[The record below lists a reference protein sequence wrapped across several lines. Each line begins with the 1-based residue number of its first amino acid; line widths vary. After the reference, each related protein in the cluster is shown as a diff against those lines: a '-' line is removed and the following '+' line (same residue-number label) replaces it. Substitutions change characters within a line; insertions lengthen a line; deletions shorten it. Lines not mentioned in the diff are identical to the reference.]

1 MRRSIASLALAL
13 FSICVAGF
21 SQSAPGPSRPAS
33 QKPATPNPTASK
45 THAAKPQFAYDK
57 AKLEAYLRHLYV
69 YPDDVKMEVLDPKP
83 SAVPGFLEI
92 RVRASFNTA
101 GDERGFLIS
110 KDGRQILD
118 AKIYDVTRN
127 PFQEDLEK
135 LHTSGAPS
143 MGTAGA
149 PVVIVVFSD
158 FQCPYCKGEEE
169 MLREN
174 LLKEYPKQVRLY
186 FKDMPLQ
193 SIHPWARKGAL
204 AGRCAF
210 KQSEDAFWKY
220 HDWIYS
226 KQEEV
231 DLDNFDGKM
240 AEFAQGNGIDKTKFD
255 TCRESPETAKALD
268 AGIAEARALKIN
280 STPTMFV
287 NGRRINTTIR
297 WPNLQEL
304 IDFEIGYQGREHN
317 AGEACCTLAPTSPFA
332 PPAN

>member
-1 MRRSIASLALAL
+1 MRRITLAL
-13 FSICVAGF
+13 FSLSFAL
-21 SQSAPGPSRPAS
+21 SAQTPAAKPPIKRPA
-33 QKPATPNPTASK
+33 AA
-45 THAAKPQFAYDK
+45 AAKPQFAYDK

-69 YPDDVKMEVLDPKP
+69 YPDDIKMEVLDPKP
-83 SAVPGFLEI
+83 SAVPGFMEI
-92 RVRASFNTA
+92 RVRATYNSA
-101 GDERGFLIS
+101 ADERGFLVS
-110 KDGRQILD
+110 KDGKQILD
-118 AKIYDVTRN
+118 AKIYDVTQN
-127 PFQEDLEK
+127 PFQEDLDK
-135 LHTSGAPS
+135 LHTEGAPA
-143 MGTAGA
+143 MGTPGA

-210 KQSEDAFWKY
+210 AQSEEAFWKF
-220 HDWIYS
+220 HDWTYS
-226 KQEEV
+226 KQEEITLETFDAKMDEFVKTGAV
-231 DLDNFDGKM
+231 DKS
-240 AEFAQGNGIDKTKFD
+240 KFD
-255 TCRESPETAKALD
+255 TCRAAPETAKALD

-287 NGRRINTTIR
+287 NGRRIASTIR
-297 WPNLQEL
+297 WENLTEV

-317 AGEACCTLAPTSPFA
+317 AGEACCTLAPPNPFA
-332 PPAN
+332 PK